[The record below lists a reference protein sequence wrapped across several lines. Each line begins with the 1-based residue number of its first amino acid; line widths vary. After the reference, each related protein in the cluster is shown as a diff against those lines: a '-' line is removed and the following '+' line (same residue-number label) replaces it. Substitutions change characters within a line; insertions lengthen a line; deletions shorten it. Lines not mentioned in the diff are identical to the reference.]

1 MNKISTKTLTPSH
14 FQDMFDDFEKNAEM
28 NDNATQDFR
37 NIFADMNLT
46 NSRLGTN
53 TASRVKALSNIA
65 EMIET
70 IGLNDDHGRDVLGN
84 VYEYLIAQFAADSGK
99 KAGEFYTPHESLK
112 SSPSWLPWMRLK
124 KVSSPS
130 TTQQWAPVPCF

>member
-99 KAGEFYTPHESLK
+99 KAGEFYTPHE
-112 SSPSWLPWMRLK
+112 
-124 KVSSPS
+124 VSEVLAKLVTLDAPEEGQFSVYDP
-130 TTQQWAPVPCF
+130 TMAPVPCF